1 MADIGGFDCGLLAG
15 AAVAFVVDVWGGA
28 LVLVLLIPGGPLA
41 RTWVGWYLP

>member
-15 AAVAFVVDVWGGA
+15 AAVAFVVDFWGGA

-41 RTWVGWYLP
+41 RTWVGWCLP